1 VVETFKL
8 RPDLLIVLLFMGG
21 VMVAAYYGRR
31 AVEEKHEAIMTE
43 LIERCMEPAK
53 R

>member
-8 RPDLLIVLLFMGG
+8 RPDLLIVLLFISGIL
-21 VMVAAYYGRR
+21 VVTYYGRR
-31 AVEEKHEAIMTE
+31 AVEEKHEKIMTE
-43 LIERCMEPAK
+43 LIDRCMEPAK